1 MAAPGFWVTFVIVL
15 ALGLA
20 PIVTQSASTREV
32 MFTIL
37 LAIGMAV
44 SLNIIL
50 GYTGYVSFG
59 HVVFFGLG
67 GYLGMYLIDSWNA
80 PLPLAVLGGG
90 MITALLALALG
101 ASILRLRGAYFAL
114 ATIGINEAART
125 FVANFEPFGGP
136 TGIELQFRVY
146 RNYGGPTQALW
157 ITYYSV
163 VGITLFAVI
172 FSYLIKT
179 SKFGLGLMSIREEEK
194 QLTCLVGSNGVGK
207 TTMLRTVMGLIR
219 PWKGSIRFDGKDIGG
234 TPAYAKADLGL
245 VLAPE
250 GRQLFTE
257 MTVEENLEM
266 GAANRRA
273 RPNAKKNLERVYEMF
288 PRLKERRQQKA
299 GILSGGEQQMLAV
312 GRGIMAKPVV
322 LMIDELSLGLA
333 PVLSLQLFQSL
344 RQLRQEGL
352 TILLVEQNV
361 QMALAISDY
370 GYVLAEGKVE
380 IEGPARELAQNQHI
394 RAAYLGL

>member
-1 MAAPGFWVTFVIVL
+1 M
-15 ALGLA
+15 
-20 PIVTQSASTREV
+20 
-32 MFTIL
+32 
-37 LAIGMAV
+37 
-44 SLNIIL
+44 
-50 GYTGYVSFG
+50 
-59 HVVFFGLG
+59 
-67 GYLGMYLIDSWNA
+67 
-80 PLPLAVLGGG
+80 
-90 MITALLALALG
+90 
-101 ASILRLRGAYFAL
+101 SILEIRDL
-114 ATIGINEAART
+114 AAGYGEVQILW
-125 FVANFEPFGGP
+125 GP
-136 TGIELQFRVY
+136 SLS
-146 RNYGGPTQALW
+146 L
-157 ITYYSV
+157 
-163 VGITLFAVI
+163 
-172 FSYLIKT
+172 
-179 SKFGLGLMSIREEEK
+179 EEK
-194 QLTCLVGSNGVGK
+194 KLTCLVGGNGVGK

-234 TPAYAKADLGL
+234 TPAYTKADLGL
-245 VLAPE
+245 VLVPE

-299 GILSGGEQQMLAV
+299 GTLSGGEQQMLAV
-312 GRGIMAKPVV
+312 GRGIMAEPVV